1 MTDHHA
7 AVGPSFYHPTHY
19 DSGWPLRTKL
29 YLLAWR
35 ITAATLFRWLPSRW
49 FGGRNAVLR
58 LFGARIHP
66 TAKVYPGCI
75 IYSPARLELAERSTL
90 GTAVHCL
97 CVDDVRLDADV
108 TVSQEAF
115 LCTAGHDVDHPARP
129 LTTAPIRLGRG
140 SWVFAR
146 AIILPGVDLGE
157 GAVAAAGA
165 VVAKSVPPFAI
176 VAGNP
181 ARVVRERRYRGV
193 AP

>member
-1 MTDHHA
+1 MANPNIVNVA
-7 AVGPSFYHPTHY
+7 AIYGN
-19 DSGWPLRTKL
+19 
-29 YLLAWR
+29 
-35 ITAATLFRWLPSRW
+35 
-49 FGGRNAVLR
+49 NA
-58 LFGARIHP
+58 
-66 TAKVYPGCI
+66 
-75 IYSPARLELAERSTL
+75 S
-90 GTAVHCL
+90 
-97 CVDDVRLDADV
+97 
-108 TVSQEAF
+108 VS
-115 LCTAGHDVDHPARP
+115 

-146 AIILPGVDLGE
+146 AIILPGVYLGE